1 MMEFD
6 AVVNGVEKR
15 LRITPHGI
23 MAGDELVGEE
33 LVGEDAKIVH
43 PQFHPTRG
51 LHLSASEQ
59 AARGTIPRMVSRLQN
74 TTRRM
79 LRR

>member
-1 MMEFD
+1 MEFD

-23 MAGDELVGEE
+23 MAGDA
-33 LVGEDAKIVH
+33 LVGEDAKIMH

-59 AARGTIPRMVSRLQN
+59 TTRRRILPRMVSWLQT

-79 LRR
+79 IHR

>member
-1 MMEFD
+1 VIGRMMEFD

-15 LRITPHGI
+15 LRITPRGI
-23 MAGDELVGEE
+23 MTGDE
-33 LVGEDAKIVH
+33 LVGEDAKIMH

-59 AARGTIPRMVSRLQN
+59 AGRGAIPRMVSRLRT
-74 TTRRM
+74 TTRGL

>member
-6 AVVNGVEKR
+6 AVVDGVEKR

-23 MAGDELVGEE
+23 MAGDE

-59 AARGTIPRMVSRLQN
+59 AARGAIPRMVSRLQ
-74 TTRRM
+74 TTASRL
-79 LRR
+79 LRC